1 MTTPHTPERTLD
13 YAFLLGGI
21 TALIF
26 GAILLFRQQAALA
39 VVALLLGLW
48 WLIQGVFLLF
58 SVLIDP
64 QDLVWK
70 LLLGAL
76 GVTAG
81 VVTLANPVQ
90 TAAFLGSA
98 LANVLGVVGL
108 VAAAVAVY
116 GGFRGG
122 GMPSLLFGVVTGA
135 IGILLLVYPDNSFA
149 TMVTVTGVILVV
161 HGLAAMF
168 IVLTAGGAGSRVG

>member
-21 TALIF
+21 IALIF
-26 GAILLFRQQAALA
+26 GVILLFRQEAALA

-58 SVLIDP
+58 SVLIDR
-64 QDLVWK
+64 QDLIWK

-76 GVTAG
+76 GVGAG

-98 LANVLGVVGL
+98 LATVLGVMGL
-108 VAAAVAVY
+108 LAAAVALF

-135 IGILLLVYPDNSFA
+135 IGLLLLVYPDGSFA
-149 TMVTVTGVILVV
+149 TMVTVTAVILVV
-161 HGLAAMF
+161 HGLAA
-168 IVLTAGGAGSRVG
+168 ILLVVTAGRAGSRVG